1 VNCAIVSSSGEAQI
15 AETTLS
21 GRRRIIRRVPTLG
34 PQGELFP
41 DRQHFPFATNSSYG
55 ITLVEAE
62 HRRHAVVEPQGSGA
76 RALPSGHFHANAAWT
91 VIAAIAHNLLRW
103 TSVLGLPGRTVR
115 AARTIRRRCSRCP
128 AG

>member
-1 VNCAIVSSSGEAQI
+1 MNSVSKS
-15 AETTLS
+15 T
-21 GRRRIIRRVPTLG
+21 RRRFRFYIHRCTGASLSFESR
-34 PQGELFP
+34 
-41 DRQHFPFATNSSYG
+41 DRKRTCSALWQY

-76 RALPSGHFHANAAWT
+76 RTLPSGHFHANAAWT

-103 TSVLGLPGRTVR
+103 TSALGLPGRTVR